1 MFSSKL
7 AHYGEA
13 GLWSWSSGA
22 SVPPGSAWTLEV
34 TIRASTAL
42 PVGQYSFALLLDAS
56 NQLRIFGEI
65 GRRLDDNI
73 IVTQRLG
80 LRIAGLI
87 FALICLGHVIR
98 IVAQVDIR
106 IGSFLVPMWPSA
118 AAAVVTAI
126 LSIWMFLL
134 SKPPN

>member
-1 MFSSKL
+1 M
-7 AHYGEA
+7 
-13 GLWSWSSGA
+13 
-22 SVPPGSAWTLEV
+22 
-34 TIRASTAL
+34 